1 MPAEHLAATGLDFPF
16 RETFDELIA
25 LAQHW
30 EREAEIAQDA
40 MERVVLNGC
49 ARALREVIDVQA

>member
-1 MPAEHLAATGLDFPF
+1 MTAGLDFPF

-25 LAQHW
+25 LARQW
-30 EREAEIAQDA
+30 EAEAKDAQNP

-49 ARALREVIDVQA
+49 ARRLREALDVHE